1 MAYSDHR
8 QKKSLVSLPL
18 DDIVDRLDLVHVKCV
33 LSVSF
38 ATQGLD
44 PLPPSQWTQ
53 EDFLRKEWKHNNIS
67 DSYAKKIQFNSVHQ
81 FPGSLSIF

>member
-53 EDFLRKEWKHNNIS
+53 ENFLQKEKKHIIILLILMQ
-67 DSYAKKIQFNSVHQ
+67 KKSNPI
-81 FPGSLSIF
+81 